1 MREVGEAS
9 VLSSVWAMASKGD
22 PLVVS
27 LLPRH
32 GGKAQW
38 ARPVGVCIVQWGCVP
53 KGEGTQE
60 PRSIVK
66 VPSRVSVDFSVNP
79 AWVSRAATPCGKA
92 QCG

>member
-32 GGKAQW
+32 GGQALRGHQE
-38 ARPVGVCIVQWGCVP
+38 VT
-53 KGEGTQE
+53 KGTPASDCQLSRRNQGEDPRTSTHTQ
-60 PRSIVK
+60 
-66 VPSRVSVDFSVNP
+66 
-79 AWVSRAATPCGKA
+79 G
-92 QCG
+92 